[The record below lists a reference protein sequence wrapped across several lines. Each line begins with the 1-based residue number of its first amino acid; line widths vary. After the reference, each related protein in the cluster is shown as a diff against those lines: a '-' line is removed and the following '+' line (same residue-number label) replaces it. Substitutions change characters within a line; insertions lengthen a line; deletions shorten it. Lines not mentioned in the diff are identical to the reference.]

1 MIGSLLLVVTLAL
14 PLAAA
19 AASLRQPA
27 AQALRTGI
35 VAALV
40 LVGVATLA
48 VVDVALPLVGG
59 RALEMSRIAQLGIQL
74 EALAMLGLVMGLHR
88 APAETVTRWLPVAW
102 TSTVGLSAAL
112 LINSLPIGLLAFV
125 GAALLWAFGLPEGER
140 GVAMGAVLR
149 YAALLALVIP
159 LLLSAYRL
167 AELRP
172 EAVNKG
178 ELEHVVLA
186 LVVPAFALLLGLIPM
201 HAWVLTLASGAPRT
215 MLFGV
220 LSLVQTA
227 GFALLLRTLEDLK
240 WLTATATAPLVF
252 GGAVSAFLGAW
263 LALSA
268 RLEDPDDWLVYAVVA
283 NSGMLIVG
291 LGTQSRAAAVGV
303 VLMLFARVLA
313 LVLMGV
319 GRRVRGLHQRV
330 ASGVALLTLAGTP
343 GLAGFPGLWRVLQKL
358 SGEAGGAALR
368 VPFGPQAHLALLAA
382 SALLFATALR
392 RWDAP
397 LDPAGPDERRDIGGE
412 RAVVLLVVLIV
423 ALGLAPQLV
432 SGAFGRAL
440 TDMFFQAD

>member
-1 MIGSLLLVVTLAL
+1 MTGLLLLVATLLL

-19 AASLRQPA
+19 GMSVRLRA
-27 AQALRTGI
+27 AQALRMST
-35 VAALV
+35 VVALV
-40 LVGVATLA
+40 LVAAATLA
-48 VVDVALPLVGG
+48 VVDATVPLVGL
-59 RALEMSRIAQLGIQL
+59 RALEMTRIAQLGIQL

-88 APAETVTRWLPVAW
+88 APPDTVTRWLPVAW
-102 TSTVGLSAAL
+102 TSMAGLSAAL
-112 LINSLPIGLLAFV
+112 LVNSLPIGLIAFV
-125 GAALLWAFGLPEGER
+125 AAALLWAFGLPEGER
-140 GVAMGAVLR
+140 GAAMGAVLR

-172 EAVNKG
+172 AAVDKG
-178 ELEHVVLA
+178 DLEHLVLA

-220 LSLVQTA
+220 LTLVQTA

-252 GGAVSAFLGAW
+252 GGAVSACLGAW

-268 RLEDPDDWLVYAVVA
+268 RIEDPDDWLVYAIVA

-291 LGTQSRAAAVGV
+291 LGTQSRAAALGV

-313 LVLMGV
+313 LVLLGV
-319 GRRVRGLHQRV
+319 GRRVTGMLQRA
-330 ASGVALLTLAGTP
+330 ASAVALLTLAGTP
-343 GLAGFPGLWRVLQKL
+343 GLAGFPGLWRILQKL
-358 SGEAGGAALR
+358 AGEAGGTAVQ
-368 VPFGPQAHLALLAA
+368 VPFGTPAHLALLSA
-382 SALLFATALR
+382 SALLFATAVR

-397 LDPAGPDERRDIGGE
+397 LEATGVPEGRDVGGE
-412 RAVVLLVVLIV
+412 RAVIVLIVLIV
-423 ALGLAPQLV
+423 ALGIAPQFV
-432 SGAFGRAL
+432 SGAFGRDLA
-440 TDMFFQAD
+440 DMFFQAD